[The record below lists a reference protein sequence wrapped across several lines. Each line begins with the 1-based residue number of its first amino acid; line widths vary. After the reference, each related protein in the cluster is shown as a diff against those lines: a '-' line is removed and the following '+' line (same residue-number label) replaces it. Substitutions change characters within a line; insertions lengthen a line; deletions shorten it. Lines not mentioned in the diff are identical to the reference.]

1 VVARAVHF
9 QGPRK
14 AQPFIELNCAAI
26 PAHLLEAELFGY
38 ERGAF
43 TDARERKYGLVEAA
57 DGGTLFLD
65 EIGELDLPV
74 QIKLLKVLE
83 EKTVRR
89 LGGLRANRINFRIIA
104 ATNQDLQRR
113 VDEGKFRSDLY
124 YRLRMVQMPL
134 PALRERDGDILL
146 LAHAFLAT
154 HGARYRK
161 PHLVFSPAAEDRL
174 QAWHWPGNVRELRN
188 MLEQVVLMAQDDTIG
203 ADELPFPGQAV
214 VREAAATVMDARQPL
229 NLEGMERQFLTEA
242 LARAEW
248 NVTHAAR
255 MLGLSRD
262 TLRYRME
269 KYNIRTR

>member
-1 VVARAVHF
+1 
-9 QGPRK
+9 
-14 AQPFIELNCAAI
+14 
-26 PAHLLEAELFGY
+26 
-38 ERGAF
+38 
-43 TDARERKYGLVEAA
+43 
-57 DGGTLFLD
+57 
-65 EIGELDLPV
+65 V

-89 LGGLRANRINFRIIA
+89 LGGLRENRINFRIIA